1 MIPNKIFLFIFLL
14 LFTLACSS
22 TKETSKKS
30 GSSAEEVYVFD
41 DVSDVSDVDTTS
53 HEAVE
58 VTVEQKVETTPEP
71 PVSTQ
76 PVPVAPVSAI
86 VEDGYIVQVGAF
98 STRDKAEN
106 FINSAKN
113 SISYKL
119 NTKYIEKT
127 GFYAVQL
134 PPFKTRK
141 EAEKVRN
148 KLWNNAQFSDA
159 FIVPKSK

>member
-1 MIPNKIFLFIFLL
+1 MIHNKIFLFILL
-14 LFTLACSS
+14 LFFTLACSS
-22 TKETSKKS
+22 TKETTKQSDN
-30 GSSAEEVYVFD
+30 SAEEVYVFD
-41 DVSDVSDVDTTS
+41 DVSDVPDVDTTS

-58 VTVEQKVETTPEP
+58 VTVEQKVETTPPP

-76 PVPVAPVSAI
+76 PVPVAPVPTV

-106 FINSAKN
+106 FINSAKK

-134 PPFKTRK
+134 RPFKTRK
-141 EAEKVRN
+141 EAEEVRN
-148 KLWNNAQFSDA
+148 ELWNNAQFSDA